1 MKKLLAVS
9 TVFMLTG
16 AFLSSCGGGGG
27 GGSVSYNGG
36 SSTMKSLTYSVSTTR
51 APSDTVP
58 VFYSG
63 KPVLVCDN
71 GVFTPSSNTGS
82 SVSFTGSSFSNC
94 VLSLTAGD
102 GTVLLTANEAVS
114 GTGTVT
120 VDDQLN
126 VLSASGVSHHAVT
139 DADGDHVADHCEH
152 KELHDGRLTEKAV
165 YDKTVIVV
173 LEGDNIPNYALTDY
187 LKANY
192 NDLVSGLQSSPDER
206 VKFLVIWDGGLKN
219 GVGSD
224 VFILDPE
231 SGKTFS
237 VLDSDIQAIENG
249 QPAYNYA
256 GDGILYWFSQSDNL
270 SVHLKDLILM
280 AARIAPAKSYDLII
294 SDHGDGWVSMPTPS
308 VRSVLYEWYDD
319 GQQSGSVWLGSKQF
333 ADVLK
338 DLKDK
343 GINIDLLGF
352 DECLMGEFTTLN
364 LFAPYARVIVASPE
378 YEQGQGWGD
387 VWKEFPEWYSQGL
400 DDWSIAKEIVDGY
413 IGYYTNNPP
422 NQPLSDPQT
431 IGLTAVKTEALSTL
445 RESFEKFAGDL
456 YQTAQNEV
464 DNGQMYEVFYSHF
477 SNNDLGTYYST
488 LWTSDTVYTLNETDA
503 DFQELVNATN
513 ATGYHHYYGGSGP
526 GYDSLGADLLF
537 AVTNTGAVAR
547 AYQLGHTA
555 SEVPTLYGTSNSALA
570 PSFADG
576 TVQDAL
582 NFLDV
587 YNQVKSSDQL
597 YTKYL
602 YLDMQGGYDENVT
615 GSGLSLIYPYT
626 SPDYAQLP
634 KLELC
639 DYTNYADS
647 FRELFPN
654 YTNFVSTVF
663 GVLQQAVQD
672 AGLEGDGSGQFVCQ
686 DGNAVWNP

>member
-1 MKKLLAVS
+1 MRKILRFS
-9 TVFMLTG
+9 TVFILTG
-16 AFLSSCGGGGG
+16 FFLSSCGGGGG
-27 GGSVSYNGG
+27 STEE
-36 SSTMKSLTYSVSTTR
+36 SSSITSLTYTVSTTR
-51 APSDTVP
+51 ALVPTDTAP
-58 VFYSG
+58 LFYSG
-63 KPVLVCDN
+63 KPVLICDN
-71 GVFTPSSNTGS
+71 GIFTPSSNTGS
-82 SVSFTGSSFSNC
+82 SVSFKGDSFSNC

-102 GTVLLTANEAVS
+102 GTVLLTTNEAVS
-114 GTGTVT
+114 GLGTVT
-120 VDDQLN
+120 VDTQLN
-126 VLSASGVSHHAVT
+126 VLSASGVSRQAVADT
-139 DADGDHVADHCEH
+139 DGDHVADHCED
-152 KELHDGRLTEKAV
+152 KEIHDGQMTDKAV
-165 YDKTVIVV
+165 YDRTVIVV
-173 LEGDNIPNYALTDY
+173 LEGDNIPGSALTDY
-187 LKANY
+187 LKENY
-192 NDLVSGLQSSPDER
+192 DDLVSGLQSSPDER

-256 GDGILYWFSQSDNL
+256 RDGILYWFSQSDNL

-280 AARIAPAKSYDLII
+280 AARIAPANSYDLII
-294 SDHGDGWVSMPTPS
+294 SNHGDGWTSLPTPD
-308 VRSVLYEWYDD
+308 VRSVLFEWYD
-319 GQQSGSVWLGSKQF
+319 GMGTIWLGSKQF

-338 DLKDK
+338 ELKDE
-343 GINIDLLGF
+343 GINIDLLGL

-387 VWKEFPEWYSQGL
+387 VWKELPQWYSQGL
-400 DDWSIAKEIVDGY
+400 DDWSIAKEIVNGY
-413 IGYYTNNPP
+413 INYYTNNPP
-422 NQPLSDPQT
+422 NQPLSYPQT

-464 DNGQMYEVFYSHF
+464 DNGQLYEVFYSHF

-488 LWTSDTVYTLNETDA
+488 LWTSDTVYTLDETDA

-513 ATGYHHYYGGSGP
+513 ATGYHYYYGGSGP

-537 AVTNTGAVAR
+537 AVTNTGAVAK

-555 SEVPTLYGTSNSALA
+555 SEVPTLYGTSDSPLA
-570 PSFADG
+570 PSFADN
-576 TVQDAL
+576 TTQDAL
-582 NFLDV
+582 NFLDA
-587 YNQVKSSDQL
+587 YNQVKSNDQL

-602 YLDMQGGYDENVT
+602 YLDMQGGYDANVT

-634 KLELC
+634 KLQLC
-639 DYTNYADS
+639 SYANYVES
-647 FRELFPN
+647 FGELFPN
-654 YTNFVSTVF
+654 YTNFVGTVF

-686 DGNAVWNP
+686 NGNAVWNP